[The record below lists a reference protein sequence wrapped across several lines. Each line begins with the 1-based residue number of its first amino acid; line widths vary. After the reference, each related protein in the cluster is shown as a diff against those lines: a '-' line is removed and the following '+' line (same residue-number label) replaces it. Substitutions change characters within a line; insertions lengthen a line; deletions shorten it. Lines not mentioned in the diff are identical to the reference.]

1 MEIRGKSSIHYE
13 RIEEL
18 RLVIS
23 PENDCY
29 YLMNVFDASTAFT
42 GIEERSIR
50 LAPSSTYPANIP
62 LIFIIAAVVI
72 IVGII
77 QFIQRFIVA
86 TISILRVVDM
96 SNVATSLCVVV
107 IVIVV
112 VAYLAPIIVADN
124 RVESC

>member
-1 MEIRGKSSIHYE
+1 
-13 RIEEL
+13 
-18 RLVIS
+18 
-23 PENDCY
+23 
-29 YLMNVFDASTAFT
+29 MNVFDASTAFT

-72 IVGII
+72 VIIIGIGSI

-96 SNVATSLCVVV
+96 SNIATSLCVVDVVV
-107 IVIVV
+107 IVVV
-112 VAYLAPIIVADN
+112 VAYLAPIIVVAYN
-124 RVESC
+124 WVGSC